1 MLNSKHYLNEKKGT
15 TARVIPFFVDL
26 FWRRQ
31 ISLKKTSSDVDEVF
45 LVGVVGLEPMTSTM
59 SR

>member
-1 MLNSKHYLNEKKGT
+1 MLSSKHCLNEKKGKP
-15 TARVIPFFVDL
+15 RGLFPFLWIYSGEGGF
-26 FWRRQ
+26 R
-31 ISLKKTSSDVDEVF
+31 KKTSSDVDEVF

>member
-1 MLNSKHYLNEKKGT
+1 MLSSKHCLNEKKGT
-15 TARVIPFFVDL
+15 TARVIPFFCGFILAKADFV
-26 FWRRQ
+26 
-31 ISLKKTSSDVDEVF
+31 KKTSSEVDEVF

>member
-1 MLNSKHYLNEKKGT
+1 MLSSKHCLNEKKGQP
-15 TARVIPFFVDL
+15 RGLFPFFSGFILPKADFV
-26 FWRRQ
+26 
-31 ISLKKTSSDVDEVF
+31 KKTSSDVDEVF